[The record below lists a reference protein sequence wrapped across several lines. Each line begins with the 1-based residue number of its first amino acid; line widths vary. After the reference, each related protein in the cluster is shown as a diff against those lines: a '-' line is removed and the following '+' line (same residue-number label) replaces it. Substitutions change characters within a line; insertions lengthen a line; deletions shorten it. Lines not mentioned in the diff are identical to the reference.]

1 LRTSDLARAYFA
13 KAEADLRDAERA
25 LRDGSHSTCVFFCQ
39 QAVERALKSILAA
52 EGVET
57 RTRHVSKVVMAHL
70 DRFEKLGG
78 PLLRVLRRASEVSE
92 MLEPHVGRARYPW
105 REGTKVMS
113 PRGVLHQGDRRALP
127 LQGEEGDGGL
137 QEGAGGLPWWA
148 RPVSSELEGARF

>member
-1 LRTSDLARAYFA
+1 MRTSDLARAYFA

-39 QAVERALKSILAA
+39 QAVEKALKSILAA

-113 PRGVLHQGDRRALP
+113 PEEYYTKEIAERFLCKARKAMEDCRRVLEAYL
-127 LQGEEGDGGL
+127 GGP
-137 QEGAGGLPWWA
+137 GP
-148 RPVSSELEGARF
+148 